1 MDQVVVKPRWE
12 HFPHDADIGIRGIG
26 PTPDLAFEQAA
37 CALFAAVTELER
49 IEERVLVTVSC
60 DAPTPALLLVDWLNA
75 LIYQAT
81 TRGLLFCRFDVRIE
95 DGELVAD
102 AWGEHIDAKRHRP
115 AVEPKGATLTELK
128 VEQRPGGEWLAQCV
142 VDV

>member
-1 MDQVVVKPRWE
+1 MTMLMTKALWE
-12 HFPHDADIGIRGIG
+12 HFPHEADIGIRGIG
-26 PTPDLAFEQAA
+26 PTQESAFEQAA
-37 CALFAAVTELER
+37 CALFAAVTDLER
-49 IEERVLVTVSC
+49 IEERALVTVVC

-81 TRGLLFCRFDVRIE
+81 TRGMLFRRFDVRIE
-95 DGELVAD
+95 NGELIGD

-115 AVEPKGATLTELK
+115 AVEPKGATLTELR
-128 VEQRPGGEWLAQCV
+128 VEQGPDGDWLAQCV